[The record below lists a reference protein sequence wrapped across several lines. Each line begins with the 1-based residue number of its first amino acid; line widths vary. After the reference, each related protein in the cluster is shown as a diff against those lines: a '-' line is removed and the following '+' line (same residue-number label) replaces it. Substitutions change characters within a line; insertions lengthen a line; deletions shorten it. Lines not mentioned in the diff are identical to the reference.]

1 MGSYRLEHIYQNASL
16 MLNFLGS
23 RGSSSARAEMADAVK
38 QIIRMFTKSALK
50 KMKMF
55 ILLDLHTSKP
65 KKHIKNRLDPNIAHP
80 FARNRKGQITRTHAV
95 DAAKGLSAVGIDKD
109 GGGDS

>member
-1 MGSYRLEHIYQNASL
+1 
-16 MLNFLGS
+16 
-23 RGSSSARAEMADAVK
+23 MADAVK

-80 FARNRKGQITRTHAV
+80 FARDGKGQITRTHPV
-95 DAAKGLSAVGIDKD
+95 DAAEGLTAD
-109 GGGDS
+109 GLHEHCGGDA